1 MALITNL
8 ILFIISCIALVLSG
22 SWLVKSLSKIASFL
36 KISEFVAGFIIMA
49 MATTLPELSVG
60 ITSALAKNTALA
72 LGTVIGSNIANLTI
86 IIGIPIL
93 LARGITIHSPRTK
106 TDALYMV
113 FISIVP
119 LTLMLMGRQLN
130 RIDGIV
136 LIAVFLIYARRMY
149 VHGRIFKKEYAENNI
164 KRITIFLTTL
174 LFIVSMVVLF
184 FAAKFVVQ
192 YATALSTDLAL
203 PPILIGLFLIAI
215 GTSLPELIF
224 GSQAVLKGHSEMMLG
239 NIMGANIA
247 NLTLV
252 LGITAIIY
260 PITSDFLLF
269 ITSGIYMLIITFI
282 FATFVESGS
291 RLYIKEGISLI
302 LLYIFFIIIELS
314 LRGIVV

>member
-22 SWLVKSLSKIASFL
+22 SWLVKSLLKIASFL
-36 KISEFVAGFIIMA
+36 RISEFVAGFIIMA
-49 MATTLPELSVG
+49 IATSLPELFVG
-60 ITSALAKNTALA
+60 ITSALTKNAALV

-93 LARGITIHSPRTK
+93 LARGITIRSPRTK
-106 TDALYMV
+106 TDALYLV

-119 LTLMLMGRQLN
+119 LILMLIGRQLN
-130 RIDGIV
+130 RIDGII

-149 VHGRIFKKEYAENNI
+149 MHGRIFKKEYDKNNI
-164 KRITIFLTTL
+164 KRITIFLTSL
-174 LFIVSMVVLF
+174 LFIANLAILF

-192 YATALSTDLAL
+192 YAAALSTDLAL
-203 PPILIGLFLIAI
+203 PHITIGLFLIAI

-224 GSQAVLKGHSEMMLG
+224 GSQAVLKRHSEMALG
-239 NIMGANIA
+239 NIIGSNIA

-269 ITSGIYMLIITFI
+269 VTSGIYMLIITFI
-282 FATFVESGS
+282 FATFVESGDK
-291 RLYIKEGISLI
+291 LYIKEGISLI
-302 LLYIFFIIIELS
+302 LFYIFFIIIELS
-314 LRGIVV
+314 LKGIIG